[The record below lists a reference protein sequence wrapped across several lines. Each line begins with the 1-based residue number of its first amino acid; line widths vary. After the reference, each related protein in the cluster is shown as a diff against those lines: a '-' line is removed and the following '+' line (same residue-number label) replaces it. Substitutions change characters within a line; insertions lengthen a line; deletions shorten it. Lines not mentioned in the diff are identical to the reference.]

1 MKSIKD
7 GEEEL
12 INTLLK
18 NVIEKETIMNKS
30 KILSFILVSSC
41 LLFADDKAEVEN
53 LVKKHYSY
61 QNNKNWKKFVT
72 TLSTDGTMNGDN
84 AFQQRGWGIQT
95 HEFSFLGAIHK
106 TFWTCQDIIC
116 YLSEP
121 DARIFVATDDQR

>member
-1 MKSIKD
+1 MRSIKD

-30 KILSFILVSSC
+30 KILSFTLVSSC

-72 TLSTDGTMNGDN
+72 TLSTDGTMNGDSN
-84 AFQQRGWGIQT
+84 G
-95 HEFSFLGAIHK
+95 
-106 TFWTCQDIIC
+106 
-116 YLSEP
+116 
-121 DARIFVATDDQR
+121 

>member
-1 MKSIKD
+1 MRSIKD

-41 LLFADDKAEVEN
+41 LLFADDKAEVED

-72 TLSTDGTMNGDN
+72 TLSSDGTMNGDSN
-84 AFQQRGWGIQT
+84 G
-95 HEFSFLGAIHK
+95 SFWYLQESTVSAWTEGQEPGNKFNFNPVILK
-106 TFWTCQDIIC
+106 WTCWKK
-116 YLSEP
+116 
-121 DARIFVATDDQR
+121 